1 MTRPHSSQQ
10 LRRSYSTAAQA
21 QLMATRSLAL
31 LLMLALLLAA
41 PRTSRS
47 SVIALKEAAIKG
59 RLSRIADELGPFDL
73 WC

>member
-1 MTRPHSSQQ
+1 
-10 LRRSYSTAAQA
+10 
-21 QLMATRSLAL
+21 MATRSLAP

-47 SVIALKEAAIKG
+47 SVVALKEAAIKG

>member
-10 LRRSYSTAAQA
+10 LRRYSTAAQA
-21 QLMATRSLAL
+21 QLMATRSLAP

-59 RLSRIADELGPFDL
+59 RLSRIADELGPSDL